1 MGKGCT
7 QVYKY
12 TSVYRG
18 SVELF
23 NLEISVQKHCILIPS
38 QSRCPPCFH
47 AAADVTY
54 AMCVS
59 SKVTTVQR
67 GFLLMRFIKLRS
79 SIIKDVR
86 CMLCCVVIK
95 TCHPPTQHN
104 TSKVFTRLSKP
115 LGLPCRI
122 ETRQFFQ
129 WRLAVH
135 AHIIFFAQGVRGP
148 CTDIPPP

>member
-23 NLEISVQKHCILIPS
+23 NLEISVQKHFDPFSKPLS
-38 QSRCPPCFH
+38 APCFH

-95 TCHPPTQHN
+95 TCHPPTQHIKSIHTPVK
-104 TSKVFTRLSKP
+104 TSRFTVPHRNLAIFSMEACCTRPYNFLSP
-115 LGLPCRI
+115 SM
-122 ETRQFFQ
+122 
-129 WRLAVH
+129 
-135 AHIIFFAQGVRGP
+135 
-148 CTDIPPP
+148 